1 MKLGN
6 VTPILRIFDQAKAR
20 DPGSKTRHGRRAR

>member
-6 VTPILRIFDQAKAR
+6 VTPILRIFDEAKAR
-20 DPGSKTRHGRRAR
+20 EFYVDYLGFTVD